1 MSNSEQEKENSAFP
15 WWAWLIFVIV
25 VLALLGGAGYYF
37 IEARKPN

>member
-1 MSNSEQEKENSAFP
+1 MTDSDKDNEDSSFP

-37 IEARKPN
+37 MEARKPN